1 MSKEKS
7 KEKLEYKEA
16 KAIIIGNTFTSL
28 LEPLTIDTPYLL
40 LPICGIPIIEIM
52 LNCLSGIKEVII
64 CIKEHKK
71 QMENYLRTYHDKL
84 NYKLVYNEDFKNVVD
99 CLRQIKQENY
109 ITSDF
114 ILIRGLFIINSDFE
128 ELFNIHLRNKKAD
141 RNCMITSIMKKYKTT
156 NETKTNYDENILIY
170 NEINKR
176 IYQFEPTYN
185 KKKVEIFK
193 GIISKENMDNK
204 SIIRSDL
211 FETGVEI
218 CSTTLLEQMTENEK
232 FDLQSIRDYI
242 GQILS
247 DEIYTDTFYL
257 HELGEDAYCGLI
269 RNVESYL
276 KVNFEILNRWAYPIV
291 IDNIDLSN
299 KLKINLKQIRYGL
312 FSDKEANAE
321 NFNKAELFSEVVIL
335 NKENMIEKE
344 SKLKKCV
351 LCKDVK
357 IGEKCD
363 LYNCIIFKGTKIEN
377 NVIIKNSIIGKNCY
391 IKSGVKIISSVIGS
405 NVELDKDSIQ
415 KRIYKKK
422 GEEILEEI
430 SKELFLQNLEFQE
443 KLFLVI
449 NSQYGFYDSHLDL
462 KTNTTSLLDSDEF
475 YTDEESE
482 QSYNEET
489 FEEGVEYIITSGTEK
504 NKEKK
509 DLVNE
514 IWNLRNDKLVSNPTL
529 EDTLNICL
537 TIILKKFL
545 NGNKFVKNKHSFEEL
560 TKLFNEWKPLF
571 KKFVPDENIELNLV
585 SVLEYI
591 CNNQVPE
598 LNSSFYILAQILNN
612 KCELIK
618 DETLINWYDNEESS
632 FESNEGIIKIP
643 KDVNEKNKK
652 KMEKYVNDLKN
663 TDDEEEEEEEDD
675 KEN

>member
-675 KEN
+675 NEN